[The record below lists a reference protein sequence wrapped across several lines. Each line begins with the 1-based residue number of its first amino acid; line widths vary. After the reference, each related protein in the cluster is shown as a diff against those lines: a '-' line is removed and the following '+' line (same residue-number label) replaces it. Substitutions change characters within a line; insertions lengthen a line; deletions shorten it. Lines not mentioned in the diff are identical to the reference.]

1 VTLVVESGVNLVG
14 EGGRDARR
22 WGRGLLS
29 GGSGGRGRT
38 TVATG
43 AGGVGARITAGGIGA
58 GASRA
63 EGGMHGGTA
72 GARSAIIA
80 QESARSVVVCSG
92 VGQDPAGAAA
102 NCSSVG
108 RGTVCVG
115 PQR

>member
-1 VTLVVESGVNLVG
+1 MGAGVVERG
-14 EGGRDARR
+14 ERREREDDGRNGG
-22 WGRGLLS
+22 
-29 GGSGGRGRT
+29 GGSGGADHGGGHWGGGRRGRRE
-38 TVATG
+38 AC
-43 AGGVGARITAGGIGA
+43 
-58 GASRA
+58 
-63 EGGMHGGTA
+63 MGGTA
-72 GARSAIIA
+72 GARSAITA